1 MPAAGV
7 SMARTMK
14 RTIVLFLLVT
24 LVFSVLLIIE
34 RSRIDPI
41 EKALGEALNNDT
53 LRLGTPLEIWIDNF
67 GEPDISF
74 SYECP
79 CGKGEYVGWS
89 EYGIAV
95 TSFRCEESQ
104 KGKTSRDDL
113 LVDSIIIP
121 LRKVVYNRYPGRE
134 INKQIEFE
142 KILEVKINGK
152 SLSNM
157 TFEEIDSLY
166 KYHYDSGKYSIY
178 LHRLPE
184 YIAKRR
190 AGIQYTIP
198 VDEKLRS
205 GNPNWSEDIEQITIS
220 ESGLF

>member
-1 MPAAGV
+1 LSV
-7 SMARTMK
+7 IVRI
-14 RTIVLFLLVT
+14 TIVLFLLVT
-24 LVFSVLLIIE
+24 LAFSVLLIIE

-41 EKALGEALNNDT
+41 EKAIGEALNNDK
-53 LRLGTPLEIWIDNF
+53 LRLGTPLGIWIDNF
-67 GEPDISF
+67 GEPDINF

-89 EYGIAV
+89 EFGFAV

-104 KGKTSRDDL
+104 KEKTPRDDL

-121 LRKVVYNRYPGRE
+121 IREVVYNRYPGRE
-134 INKQIEFE
+134 KNKQIEFE

-152 SLSNM
+152 SLSDM
-157 TFEEIDSLY
+157 TFEEIDLLY
-166 KYHYDSGKYSIY
+166 KYHYDSGEYSIY

-184 YIAKRR
+184 YIAKRK

-198 VDEKLRS
+198 VDEKQRS